1 MIMQSSMLIW
11 NIKLHQKNYSN
22 IQILHEYYVN
32 KTNYYKF
39 MEIYIFMEKI
49 KPATGEDLDRTSDK
63 HSSHER
69 TEGLR
74 ENLQRYFALSQ

>member
-1 MIMQSSMLIW
+1 MLIW

-49 KPATGEDLDRTSDK
+49 KPATG
-63 HSSHER
+63 
-69 TEGLR
+69 
-74 ENLQRYFALSQ
+74 